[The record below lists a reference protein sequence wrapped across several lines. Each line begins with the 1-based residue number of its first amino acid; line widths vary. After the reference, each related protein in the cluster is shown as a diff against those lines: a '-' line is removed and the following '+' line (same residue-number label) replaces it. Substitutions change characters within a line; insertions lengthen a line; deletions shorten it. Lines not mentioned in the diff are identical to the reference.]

1 MAGTNFRMIIIK
13 TTSIGI
19 GKIKTRTATTT
30 RKTWTTRTGMTA
42 KPVLISHGQPRII
55 VRTVTSPIS
64 SAMISQSIGI
74 GDTTILMITATG
86 TSLVKRRT
94 YLIVPSVTDGIR
106 PLERVFQPKLNLTH
120 RYRNRS
126 YDTGNTRAIVNEV
139 VRLSE
144 IRMIES
150 VKEFRTEFK
159 ALRFSEAKLL
169 SEGAIEYILSWAG

>member
-30 RKTWTTRTGMTA
+30 RTTWTTRTGMTA
-42 KPVLISHGQPRII
+42 KPVLISHGQPNII

-86 TSLVKRRT
+86 TSLVSGV